1 MAISFNHPFWLLLL
15 PLLIYPLY
23 LWYRSSQH
31 LPRWRRNLIIT
42 LRISLLICLI
52 LAVAGIEFRFPLH
65 KQSVVFVV
73 DGSASCE
80 KVREQAEDFIKKA
93 LEKKKADDRA
103 AVVLFGGDA
112 RVDQPLSTNPNFH
125 TIETVVDRD
134 YSNPS
139 EGMKLADV
147 LIPRDSLRRV
157 VLVSDGYQNSGDLM
171 KEAAV
176 LAEKGVRVDVVPL
189 YQDSGPEARIESMV
203 IPQRLYPG
211 EKFSVKVKIDSNVA
225 TPVVLRIYQDRE
237 VIGELNA
244 SVNRGENSFSC
255 AAMIKESGFHSFEAI
270 AEFEKDTIA
279 ENNVAHAFTLVE
291 GPPLILLVEGS
302 PGEAAAIKSALDS
315 LELDNRVIP
324 AYQFP
329 ASIEE
334 LQRYAVII
342 LCNVPANSLKGNSMQ
357 AVNMAVKNLGLGL
370 IMVGGDQSFG
380 PGGYF
385 KTPVEEA
392 LPVYMD
398 LRGKKEIPSLGLLL
412 VIDKSGSMSES
423 AGGYAKIDLAREAA
437 VQATEV
443 LGPMD
448 QIGVLAFDSAAK
460 WVVKMRKVDDL
471 TAIQDDIGTLR
482 AGGGTSIY
490 PALALAYDSLKK
502 ADTKY
507 KHIILLT
514 DGQSATSGDYYFLAR
529 KMEKAGIT
537 MSTVAVGDGADTELL
552 EILAEWGRGRYYF
565 TNEAYSIPRIFTK
578 ETITALRSYLVEENF
593 TPLRVAGSEVLHGIT
608 AVPDLHGYVAS
619 TVKDSAQLMLESHR
633 GDPVLAGWQYGLGR
647 SLAFTS
653 DAGGRWAANW
663 VSWENYNHFWGNLLS
678 WVLPRSQD
686 SSLRMETYIED
697 GKGYIKV
704 DADDYTATS
713 LTYSATIIKP
723 DLKTENLELQPVAPG
738 SFAGNFKVKEPGV
751 YLIKVLQKKEGES
764 LGSVSGGAALSYSPE
779 YNNTL
784 RDNAFLEQVAAKGRG
799 SIISRPEEAFA
810 DNLPPLKGIVELWPW
825 LLIMATCL
833 LPLDIAARRLNI
845 RQVDIE
851 KARTRLRREVDDPL
865 DTASTTYTRLQQ
877 RKQQVQQRRETLKS
891 GRALNDGLL
900 PSSSSS
906 DFSTKGSNQKG
917 EKQDTGGSV
926 LDTSRLLERKRT
938 RSKE

>member
-1 MAISFNHPFWLLLL
+1 
-15 PLLIYPLY
+15 
-23 LWYRSSQH
+23 
-31 LPRWRRNLIIT
+31 
-42 LRISLLICLI
+42 
-52 LAVAGIEFRFPLH
+52 
-65 KQSVVFVV
+65 
-73 DGSASCE
+73 
-80 KVREQAEDFIKKA
+80 
-93 LEKKKADDRA
+93 
-103 AVVLFGGDA
+103 
-112 RVDQPLSTNPNFH
+112 
-125 TIETVVDRD
+125 
-134 YSNPS
+134 
-139 EGMKLADV
+139 
-147 LIPRDSLRRV
+147 
-157 VLVSDGYQNSGDLM
+157 
-171 KEAAV
+171 
-176 LAEKGVRVDVVPL
+176 
-189 YQDSGPEARIESMV
+189 
-203 IPQRLYPG
+203 
-211 EKFSVKVKIDSNVA
+211 
-225 TPVVLRIYQDRE
+225 
-237 VIGELNA
+237 
-244 SVNRGENSFSC
+244 
-255 AAMIKESGFHSFEAI
+255 
-270 AEFEKDTIA
+270 KDTIA

-302 PGEAAAIKSALDS
+302 PGEAASISAALDS

-342 LCNVPANSLKGNSMQ
+342 LCNVPAEALQANSME
-357 AVNMAVKNLGLGL
+357 AVNQAVKNMGLGL

-437 VQATEV
+437 IQATEV

-490 PALALAYDSLKK
+490 PGLALAYDSLKK

-578 ETITALRSYLVEENF
+578 ETITALRSYLVEEDF
-593 TPLRVAGSEVLHGIT
+593 TPLRVAGSEVLHGIN

-663 VSWENYNHFWGNLLS
+663 AGWEGYNHFWGNLLS

-704 DADDYTATS
+704 DTDDYTATS
-713 LTYSATIIKP
+713 LMYSATIIKP
-723 DLKTENLELQPVAPG
+723 DLKSETLELQPVAPG
-738 SFAGNFKVKEPGV
+738 SFAGNFKVKQPGV
-751 YLIKVLQKKEGES
+751 YLINVLQKKGGET
-764 LGSVSGGAALSYSPE
+764 LGSISGGAALSYSPE
-779 YNNTL
+779 YNNTF
-784 RDNAFLEQVAAKGRG
+784 RDDAFLEQVAGKGGG
-799 SIISRPEEAFA
+799 SIISRGEEAFA

-825 LLIMATCL
+825 LLIIAACL
-833 LPLDIAARRLNI
+833 LPLDIAARRLSI
-845 RQVDIE
+845 
-851 KARTRLRREVDDPL
+851 
-865 DTASTTYTRLQQ
+865 S
-877 RKQQVQQRRETLKS
+877 
-891 GRALNDGLL
+891 RA
-900 PSSSSS
+900 
-906 DFSTKGSNQKG
+906 
-917 EKQDTGGSV
+917 
-926 LDTSRLLERKRT
+926 
-938 RSKE
+938 